1 MKAKKHRRPGRR
13 PKGVITRSRV
23 ARKMALAML
32 MPMRRV
38 PRRAAPRTM
47 ETDKT
52 AVTYI
57 GHATT
62 LLQTAGM
69 NLITD
74 PIFSRRI
81 LFLRRLIEP
90 GVPFHNLPRVD
101 AILLSHAHMDHCDIP
116 TLRRFPKHT
125 PVICPRDVGD
135 LPRRAGLRDVIE
147 LETNESVSVGK
158 VRVTSIPVRHFG
170 HRYFRDTHR
179 GYTAFLVEG
188 GSRSIFFGGDT
199 AYDPRFQQIGREH
212 AVDIAILPVGAY
224 RPDAFRAVHCNP
236 PDAIRAYH
244 DLGAKWLVPI
254 HWGTFI
260 LSYEPIDEPIE
271 WLAAIRDHQKMGDS
285 VVILEHGERRVF

>member
-1 MKAKKHRRPGRR
+1 MKAKKPKRPGRR

-23 ARKMALAML
+23 ARKMALTML
-32 MPMRRV
+32 LPMRRV
-38 PRRAAPRTM
+38 PRRHAPQTLDA
-47 ETDKT
+47 DKT

-62 LLQTAGM
+62 LLQTSGM

-81 LFLRRLIEP
+81 LFLRRLVEP
-90 GVPFHNLPRVD
+90 GIPFHDLPRID
-101 AILLSHAHMDHCDIP
+101 LILLSHAHMDHCDIP
-116 TLRRFPKHT
+116 TLKRFPKHT
-125 PVICPRDVGD
+125 PVICPRGVGD
-135 LPRRAGLRDVIE
+135 LPRRAGIREVFELDLNEHIDVR
-147 LETNESVSVGK
+147 K
-158 VRVTSIPVRHFG
+158 VRITSIPVRHFG

-199 AYDPRFQQIGREH
+199 AYDPRFKEIGKRH
-212 AVDIAILPVGAY
+212 PIDIAVLPIGAY
-224 RPDAFRAVHCNP
+224 KPDTFRGVHCNP

-244 DLGAKWLVPI
+244 DLSAKWLVPI

-271 WLAAIRDHQKMGDS
+271 WLAAIRDHEEMGDRIA
-285 VVILEHGERRVF
+285 ILDHGATRVF